1 LLPYLSK
8 RELDELELIL
18 RDDLLWKPFP
28 GPQTEA
34 LFCEAD
40 ELFYGGAAGGGKSD
54 FLIALGLHWHRRT
67 TIFRREFT
75 QLDDLIERS
84 KQIIGDGGVFNST
97 AHKWRLRDGRIIQF
111 AAVQRKDDVR
121 KHKGRP
127 KDLLGFDEISE
138 FLEYQYTTLGGWLRT
153 AVPGQRTRI
162 VATGNPPTHADG
174 EWVIR
179 RWGAWI
185 DKQHPHPAQSGE
197 LRWYAQVDGK
207 EVERE
212 DGTPFMWKGEEI
224 VPRSRCFIRSLVDN
238 NPYYM
243 ATGYKTILMNL
254 PEPLRSQLLRGDFT
268 AGLGDDP
275 WQVVPTDWYDAAVTR
290 WLERDAE
297 ARAQGHDDG
306 RPRDAEGKLTPL
318 SAMGADVAR
327 GGDAQSVF
335 QPRYDNW
342 FGEPTCYPG
351 VMTPTGAAYA
361 GLLRQALEEAGAG
374 EGTWTN
380 IDVIGVGA
388 SAYDSAVEMD
398 LRANPVNFSA
408 ATMMRDRSNQLR
420 MANVRAWAFWSL
432 REALDPE
439 KGDGL
444 GDDGWMPSTMM
455 IPPDSEM
462 RSDIL
467 AARYSVKQSGVL
479 VEAKEEISERL
490 GRSVDKGD
498 ALLLSALPNMAPRL
512 S

>member
-1 LLPYLSK
+1 
-8 RELDELELIL
+8 
-18 RDDLLWKPFP
+18 
-28 GPQTEA
+28 
-34 LFCEAD
+34 
-40 ELFYGGAAGGGKSD
+40 
-54 FLIALGLHWHRRT
+54 
-67 TIFRREFT
+67 
-75 QLDDLIERS
+75 
-84 KQIIGDGGVFNST
+84 
-97 AHKWRLRDGRIIQF
+97 
-111 AAVQRKDDVR
+111 
-121 KHKGRP
+121 
-127 KDLLGFDEISE
+127 
-138 FLEYQYTTLGGWLRT
+138 
-153 AVPGQRTRI
+153 
-162 VATGNPPTHADG
+162 
-174 EWVIR
+174 
-179 RWGAWI
+179 
-185 DKQHPHPAQSGE
+185 
-197 LRWYAQVDGK
+197 
-207 EVERE
+207 
-212 DGTPFMWKGEEI
+212 
-224 VPRSRCFIRSLVDN
+224 
-238 NPYYM
+238 
-243 ATGYKTILMNL
+243 
-254 PEPLRSQLLRGDFT
+254 
-268 AGLGDDP
+268 
-275 WQVVPTDWYDAAVTR
+275 
-290 WLERDAE
+290 
-297 ARAQGHDDG
+297 
-306 RPRDAEGKLTPL
+306 
-318 SAMGADVAR
+318 
-327 GGDAQSVF
+327 
-335 QPRYDNW
+335 
-342 FGEPTCYPG
+342 